1 MQPIFHDSFLTV
13 FLSVLGFIAIGA
25 VGAFLATTKN
35 SSKKRIALGMA
46 LVVASFVGMVVTPL
60 IVFVLGDAREND
72 ERLTEVQR
80 VYGLD
85 ISTNDFHALKY
96 PTSQPSEDFRAYGTA
111 TITTEQ
117 ENGELEQKRLT
128 LVWQDKEFRLFQ
140 GEGAIITLDELP
152 RSGR

>member
-1 MQPIFHDSFLTV
+1 MQPIFQDSFLTV

-25 VGAFLATTKN
+25 VSAFLATTKN

-60 IVFVLGDAREND
+60 IVVVLGDAREND

-80 VYGLD
+80 VYELD
-85 ISTNDFHALKY
+85 ISAKDFHALKY
-96 PTSQPSEDFRAYGTA
+96 PASQPSEDFQAYGTA
-111 TITTEQ
+111 AITTEQ

-128 LVWQDKEFRLFQ
+128 LVWQDGEFRLFQ
-140 GEGAIITLDELP
+140 GEGAITTLDELP
-152 RSGR
+152 RSSR